1 MRETRTA
8 QTSLFDVYT
17 QHKFGNFLR
26 QLSEHLDDHPE
37 LLNLLAEDFQFK
49 ELKATGRKGLSI
61 ESTFRC
67 MLLKQITGDSYE
79 KLAFHL
85 SDSSSYRTF
94 ARLAGHFSPSKSSL
108 SNSIRRIQ
116 PQTLQYVFKAINQRS
131 FEQGILDIN
140 CLRLDS
146 TVVKSNIAPPLD
158 SQLLDD
164 GIRVLSRLIAKSR
177 DVTGVKLRLTDHRK
191 PSKSLAAR
199 IFYSKK
205 TEKENLYAELIP
217 LARRVII
224 QSQKAIEQ
232 VEDRCT
238 DPKLSRPWIEEV
250 MHYRQLLERVIDQSQ
265 RRVLQGEKVPATE
278 KIYSLFEPHTDII
291 IKGQRDIEYGH
302 KINLSTDT
310 KGLITSL
317 LIEQGNPC
325 DTDRFIPLLEAHQ
338 SLYQSV
344 PETTIADGGYASHKN
359 IECGKSL
366 GVKRVGFHKKKGIS
380 LSEMGMKE
388 KTLKTLRNFRAGIE
402 GNISELKRA
411 FGASKATWKG
421 KDGFWAFVWSSVISY
436 NLTRLV
442 RIQSG

>member
-17 QHKFGNFLR
+17 GHKFGDFLR
-26 QLSEHLDDHPE
+26 KLSCLLDKRPE
-37 LLNLLAEDFQFK
+37 ILARVAEDFQFK
-49 ELKATGRKGLSI
+49 TLKATGRKGLSI
-61 ESTFRC
+61 ESVFRC

-85 SDSSSYRTF
+85 SDSSSYRSF
-94 ARLAGHFSPSKSSL
+94 ARLPGHYNPGKSAL
-108 SNSIRRIQ
+108 SNSIRRI
-116 PQTLQYVFKAINQRS
+116 PSQTLQRVFEVINQAS
-131 FEQGILDIN
+131 FERGVLDIEQ
-140 CLRLDS
+140 LRIDS

-164 GIRVLSRLIAKSR
+164 GIRVLSRLFAKSR
-177 DVTGVKLRLTDHRK
+177 DETGVKLRLTDYRK
-191 PSKSLAAR
+191 QSKSLAAR
-199 IFYSKK
+199 IFYGKNA
-205 TEKENLYAELIP
+205 EKEKLYAKLIP
-217 LARRVII
+217 LAHRVIE
-224 QSQKAIEQ
+224 QSDKAMEQ
-232 VEDRCT
+232 VKRDCP
-238 DPKLSRPWIEEV
+238 DQALLRPWIEKV
-250 MHYRQLLERVIDQSQ
+250 THYRKLLVRVIDQTQ

-278 KIYSLFEPHTDII
+278 KIYSLFEEHTDIL

-302 KINLSTDT
+302 KINLSTDAN
-310 KGLITSL
+310 GLITVL

-325 DTDRFIPLLEAHQ
+325 DTDRFIPILEAHQ

-344 PETTIADGGYASHKN
+344 PGTTIADGGYACQKN
-359 IECGKSL
+359 IKAGKLL

-380 LSEMGMKE
+380 LSEMGMKA
-388 KTLKTLRNFRAGIE
+388 KTLKALRNFRAGIE

-411 FGASKATWKG
+411 FGAGKAIWKG
-421 KDGFWAFVWSSVISY
+421 KEGFWAYVWSSVISY